1 MQTISSMLQLCA
13 TLLNQADERS
23 VSSIDFL
30 TSSIGTILAGFSAG
44 ECEGLMLE
52 GVILNKTR
60 DKGWVSGGATEFEVE
75 WCNRK
80 NG

>member
-30 TSSIGTILAGFSAG
+30 TSATGTILAGFFAG
-44 ECEGLMLE
+44 ERAGLMLE
-52 GVILNKTR
+52 GVILSNTR
-60 DKGWVSGGATEFEVE
+60 DKAGVLGGAT
-75 WCNRK
+75 
-80 NG
+80 